1 MSYVA
6 HQRDLMPCFGEKAL
20 RKSSAVANRPGL
32 LRRMLNTML
41 EWRQK
46 QADRDIARFIA
57 RSGGRLT
64 DEIEREM
71 TQSLFKGNWNPR

>member
-1 MSYVA
+1 MSCVA

-20 RKSSAVANRPGL
+20 RKSSAVAIRPGL
-32 LRRMLNTML
+32 LRRVLNTML

-46 QADRDIARFIA
+46 QVDYDMARFVA

>member
-1 MSYVA
+1 MSCVA
-6 HQRDLMPCFGEKAL
+6 HQRDLMPCFGVKAL

-32 LRRMLNTML
+32 LRRVLNTML

-46 QADRDIARFIA
+46 QADYDMARFVA

>member
-1 MSYVA
+1 
-6 HQRDLMPCFGEKAL
+6 
-20 RKSSAVANRPGL
+20 
-32 LRRMLNTML
+32 ML

-46 QADRDIARFIA
+46 QVDYDMARFVA

>member
-1 MSYVA
+1 MSSVA
-6 HQRDLMPCFGEKAL
+6 HQRDLMPCFGKKAL
-20 RKSSAVANRPGL
+20 RKSSAVAIRPGL
-32 LRRMLNTML
+32 LRRVLNTML

-46 QADRDIARFIA
+46 QADYDMARFVA